1 MEHGANRSRSPVCE
15 LDEPFGAVSR
25 YAEQSLQHSTRVG
38 MACLYPIYEC
48 EAYFLS
54 TPDRCP
60 VDIGALQ
67 CRKLHC
73 LATGGCSGRGDCQSH
88 WHGGESRGGLK
99 PLARRGFPY
108 TTCPS
113 CQGPA
118 TNRKRVRGFCRKITG
133 ERLYCKRR
141 CAMALTVRTPCWYRY
156 SCATQKP
163 GASPH
168 SHPSPAGGR
177 MPPYVRE
184 PPSVRLRLQKEPQG
198 VSSVE

>member
-60 VDIGALQ
+60 VVIGALQ

-99 PLARRGFPY
+99 PLGRRGFPY
-108 TTCPS
+108 TTCPI
-113 CQGPA
+113 CQGPIESYRLA
-118 TNRKRVRGFCRKITG
+118 NHSARGFHGVYGLVHNTPG
-133 ERLYCKRR
+133 STSSNL
-141 CAMALTVRTPCWYRY
+141 ART
-156 SCATQKP
+156 S
-163 GASPH
+163 
-168 SHPSPAGGR
+168 
-177 MPPYVRE
+177 
-184 PPSVRLRLQKEPQG
+184 
-198 VSSVE
+198 